1 MEAPIILQLI
11 KGEEDDDSRRM
22 HSPFTGDS
30 WMIPACLTWQRR
42 HGGIPLRVLVSPRR
56 PRVLPPTQR
65 FDGALV
71 HTLHV
76 EPRRGMMAKIMKPEV
91 SDPKA
96 RV

>member
-1 MEAPIILQLI
+1 MIPDLTGG
-11 KGEEDDDSRRM
+11 GEGDDSQRI
-22 HSPFTGDS
+22 HPPLTGDS
-30 WMIPACLTWQRR
+30 WTIPACLTWQRR

-56 PRVLPPTQR
+56 PRVLQPTQR